1 MNEISRKLTK
11 LKLSGIAT
19 ILEQRL
25 KQASEE
31 NWPYEVFLETLLTDE
46 IERKQNKKLNVRLAK
61 SMLDLTKTMETFDF
75 KFNVKVPIPTFLVSE
90 KKSPFL
96 EKKWTLVMY
105 YPPTKISPIPN
116 SSASFF

>member
-46 IERKQNKKLNVRLAK
+46 IERRQNKKLNVRLAK

-75 KFNVKVPIPTFLVSE
+75 KFNVKVPMSQIENCLFADLSKENRTF
-90 KKSPFL
+90 
-96 EKKWTLVMY
+96 
-105 YPPTKISPIPN
+105 
-116 SSASFF
+116 SSLDQAV